1 MAPFLAAGKSVSTT
15 GFMRINKNS
24 LAYRFLR
31 DAYYTL
37 WKQNPHIY
45 RFLLPL
51 KLQSVQLNENERS
64 SITFSPQR
72 IKHIYLAPEI
82 PCSISGNPFDGTIA
96 GIRDGDWDRHTL
108 LFTDTWTHECARR
121 LLQSPKPD
129 AAERQ
134 RLWTE
139 SGFNKTELDH
149 MLAETAGGPKGLTDM
164 IAAAVTS
171 SEENRPSAD
180 IFVRIG
186 RQGQILCEAHA
197 ASVIAL
203 SVARLTNRSETV
215 GVISFRHKS
224 WQEIRKKFFV
234 LSGSAF
240 SEGHGTLYQQLWHPD
255 LKDIPHLHK
264 GDDRAAFIEAAAGEG
279 QAGAVLDIGA
289 NLGFF
294 CHRLEDLGYRCH
306 AIENSAILVDYMR
319 LLRDIEGKTFTATCT
334 SILGRSMDSI
344 CSQEYDLVLALAIF
358 HHFLKKE
365 QTYKQLKRLLQN
377 LKMKRMVLQTHNP
390 EESQMRNSYKNF
402 DPDAFAD
409 HIVSLTCLTRRQF
422 MGKTSE
428 GRHVYLLSK

>member
-1 MAPFLAAGKSVSTT
+1 MG
-15 GFMRINKNS
+15 INKNS
-24 LAYRFLR
+24 FAYRCSR
-31 DAYYTL
+31 SAYYAL
-37 WKQNPHIY
+37 WKQNPHVY

-51 KLQSVQLNENERS
+51 KLQSVQFNENERS

-72 IKHIYLAPEI
+72 IKNIYVATDFPRSI
-82 PCSISGNPFDGTIA
+82 PGMQSGNMTA
-96 GIRDGDWDRHTL
+96 GIQDGDWDRHT
-108 LFTDTWTHECARR
+108 FQISDTWTYECAHR
-121 LLQSPKPD
+121 LLQSPKLD
-129 AAERQ
+129 ASERQ

-139 SGFNKTELDH
+139 SGFNRTELDYT
-149 MLAETAGGPKGLTDM
+149 LAETAGGPEGLMDM

-171 SEENRPSAD
+171 SLENRPSAE
-180 IFVRIG
+180 IFIRVG
-186 RQGQILCEAHA
+186 RQGQLLCEAHA
-197 ASVIAL
+197 PSVIAL
-203 SVARLTNRSETV
+203 SVARLTNRPVTA

-264 GDDRAAFIEAAAGEG
+264 GDDRAPFIEAAAGEG
-279 QAGAVLDIGA
+279 QAGTALDIGA

-294 CHRLEDLGYRCH
+294 CHRLEDLGFRCH
-306 AIENSAILVDYMR
+306 AIENSPILVDYMR
-319 LLRDIEGKTFTATCT
+319 LLRDIEGKTFTATCA
-334 SILGRSMDSI
+334 SILGHKMDAV

-365 QTYKQLKRLLQN
+365 RTYERLKRLLEN
-377 LKMKRMVLQTHNP
+377 LRMKRMVLQTHNP
-390 EESQMRNSYKNF
+390 EESQMRNAFKNF

-409 HIVSLTCLTRRQF
+409 HIVSLSCLTRRQF
-422 MGKTSE
+422 MGKTPS